1 MDNHKGTLEATYE
14 VKNLAS
20 RYRYD
25 KNHQEWSPQEN
36 MGFFFSVKD
45 EGKNGVLK
53 VSLRDVNPEDIKAHR
68 VKLKESSDLFLL
80 YLNFLSGSYD
90 LNHKEI
96 SLRFFNNCF
105 DETMSDDID
114 IDHVI
119 NKIKN
124 KGNIKKENSISIEMS
139 GIISLVGGFSLS
151 CQLPLPDFST
161 QYCPSLTKKLKRHLI
176 TYIQTQELGEIS
188 QKYPDDMLK
197 RWFLILEEIEENTGN
212 IDYQNIKRARHF
224 VSHSMCDT
232 KSGRK
237 VIDFLKRELAEAVY
251 TNSENNEEARFDRG
265 NQKHIEFVQKYAV
278 KAEERARQL
287 LMQQLEQHHD

>member
-1 MDNHKGTLEATYE
+1 MNDTGTVE
-14 VKNLAS
+14 VYYQIKNIPYTETKRDWEDAYLS
-20 RYRYD
+20 YHFVINETGD
-25 KNHQEWSPQEN
+25 GELKISKNKILPDEIEDAISSIEEQTNSWFMFYKFKSSHYNVSFEKKEQKYSVEN
-36 MGFFFSVKD
+36 LGCLPLNERITVDMIKCWMSG
-45 EGKNGVLK
+45 GN
-53 VSLRDVNPEDIKAHR
+53 SLDVDIT
-68 VKLKESSDLFLL
+68 VPVFNSDGESSRGEFPDL
-80 YLNFLSGSYD
+80 S
-90 LNHKEI
+90 
-96 SLRFFNNCF
+96 RFNNI
-105 DETMSDDID
+105 DEI
-114 IDHVI
+114 
-119 NKIKN
+119 
-124 KGNIKKENSISIEMS
+124 
-139 GIISLVGGFSLS
+139 
-151 CQLPLPDFST
+151 
-161 QYCPSLTKKLKRHLI
+161 LKRSLF
-176 TYIQTQELGEIS
+176 TYIQTKELSLLSEN
-188 QKYPDDMLK
+188 YPDDMLK